1 MLKLSLL
8 VLLATGSVFGGGV
21 PAEASEDGPKI
32 FIRPNPTVRPDPQP
46 TRPYPGR
53 VNTRPAQG
61 YFTITNNT
69 DVDLYFDVN
78 GRGER
83 FQDEYLYPGETR
95 EYFGISS
102 ANIVFD
108 YDLNRSGIQQ
118 DRQRVYKGESF
129 VFELDR
135 SNYLRLVEDYSF
147 SNREV
152 RGRRGGIC
160 HEESGL
166 CLSF

>member
-1 MLKLSLL
+1 MKKLTLLGLLTIGAMLFG
-8 VLLATGSVFGGGV
+8 ATQVR
-21 PAEASEDGPKI
+21 ADEDGPKI
-32 FIRPNPTVRPDPQP
+32 FIRPNPTVRPDPAP
-46 TRPYPGR
+46 TRPYPSPIR
-53 VNTRPAQG
+53 NRPAQR

-78 GRGER
+78 GRSER
-83 FQDEYLYPGETR
+83 YQDEYLYPGETR

-135 SNYLRLVEDYSF
+135 SNYLRLVEDYGF

-152 RGRRGGIC
+152 RGHRGGIC